1 MMKRFRSAYAI
12 MGAQRNAKIL
22 GIFIRLA
29 KRDKKL
35 QYLDFIPRVKGHL
48 MKNLNSPCC
57 DELKQWLEQNIP
69 EIFYD

>member
-1 MMKRFRSAYAI
+1 

-22 GIFIRLA
+22 GIFVRLA

-35 QYLDFIPRVKGHL
+35 QYLDFIPRVKEHL
-48 MKNLNSPCC
+48 MRNLNSPCC